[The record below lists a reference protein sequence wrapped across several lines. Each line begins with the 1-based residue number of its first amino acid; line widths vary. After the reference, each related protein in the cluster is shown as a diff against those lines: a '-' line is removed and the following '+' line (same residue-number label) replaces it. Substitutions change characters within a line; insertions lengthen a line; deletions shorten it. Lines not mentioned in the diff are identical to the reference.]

1 MADEIPTT
9 ISNVRSIEAPEPPKP
24 GVMAGSEAGGEP
36 APVNFLR
43 RIVALERKIEALER
57 AVNGRVSE

>member
-9 ISNVRSIEAPEPPKP
+9 VILNPRPIEAPEPPKP
-24 GVMAGSEAGGEP
+24 GVMG
-36 APVNFLR
+36 APSGKGLAKAETDIEKILR
-43 RIVALERKIEALER
+43 RLAALEK